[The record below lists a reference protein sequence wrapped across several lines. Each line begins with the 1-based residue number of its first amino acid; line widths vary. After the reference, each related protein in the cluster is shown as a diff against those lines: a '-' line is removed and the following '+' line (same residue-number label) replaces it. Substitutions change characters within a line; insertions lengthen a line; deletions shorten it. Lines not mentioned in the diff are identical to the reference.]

1 MSRRL
6 RKLKVTRCFIL
17 TDAASVEEISP
28 GELDGGQER
37 SRQEEEGDGVG
48 RGPGEKAQ
56 AT

>member
-1 MSRRL
+1 MSRRV
-6 RKLKVTRCFIL
+6 RKLKVTRCFVL
-17 TDAASVEEISP
+17 TDAASVEEVSA

-48 RGPGEKAQ
+48 RGPGEEAQ